1 MAVLFDPSR
10 RRLLQ
15 ASASLGLAAI
25 SAQAMAADSS
35 GAVVAAAKAGLARV
49 GGQVPNH
56 DVVGV
61 ADFGSPSS
69 NSRLHLV
76 DLTSGRTASVLVAHG
91 RGSDPRHTGWLT
103 RFSNDPGSDCTC
115 EGAFLT
121 GADYVGEHGRSM
133 RLQGLDRSN
142 DNAEARA
149 IVVHAAPYVS
159 PAVLRAQGMLGRS
172 LGCFAVSQDDL
183 ATVLDRLGPGRL
195 LLSTKL

>member
-1 MAVLFDPSR
+1 MAVPFDPSR

-15 ASASLGLAAI
+15 ASAILGLAAW
-25 SAQAMAADSS
+25 SVPAMAADA
-35 GAVVAAAKAGLARV
+35 GGEALAAAKAGLARV
-49 GGQVPNH
+49 GGQIPHH

-76 DLTSGRTASVLVAHG
+76 DLASGRSSSLLVAHG
-91 RGSDPRHTGWLT
+91 RGSDPRHTGWLS
-103 RFSNDPGSDCTC
+103 RFSNDTGSDCTC

-133 RLQGLDRSN
+133 RLRGLDPTN

-149 IVVHAAPYVS
+149 IVVHAAPYVG

-172 LGCFAVSQDDL
+172 LGCFAVSEDDL

-195 LLSTKL
+195 LVSTKL